1 MTRLRPLSRRAQLR
15 TLLTGA
21 GLALLSACARR
32 TGSPTSP
39 QQPAPA
45 PASPPARLVAYLG
58 VPGELVQAFETE
70 IAAPYTRAY
79 PRVTVELLP
88 QPPGGEAGMREKLQV
103 LIAAGTPPDA
113 WEYATI
119 AETMVRYGWLVPLD
133 DYIRRDR
140 VDLSVYPRTLYDH
153 VARYQGKIW
162 LLPYGHGGNT
172 MVMACNRALFAEAGV
187 ALPAPDLSSTWTWD
201 AWVEALRTLTRR
213 QGDEVTRF
221 GQGDPGSWVS
231 YPMLWQT
238 DWLTEDLKTVVC
250 DSPEMIECYTRYF
263 ALATTHRVAPR
274 PGELAQR
281 FGVQNAIQAFNTG
294 KAAMTN
300 LPPYAVRSFT
310 DQKYVDLALAPR
322 PRARVSVP
330 DVNWHSFGIIQG
342 SKQVEA
348 AWTLIRWLTDE
359 ARWARFVYKI
369 PAQAA
374 LQRPWLEEQ
383 FRRFDAPRLE
393 VITNTLAA
401 AVPQTRL
408 FRLTAWPQ
416 VSAAVTEAFARL
428 WAGQAEPAAVLKDLK
443 PQLQA
448 IIDRSER

>member
-1 MTRLRPLSRRAQLR
+1 
-15 TLLTGA
+15 
-21 GLALLSACARR
+21 
-32 TGSPTSP
+32 
-39 QQPAPA
+39 
-45 PASPPARLVAYLG
+45 
-58 VPGELVQAFETE
+58 
-70 IAAPYTRAY
+70 
-79 PRVTVELLP
+79 
-88 QPPGGEAGMREKLQV
+88 MREKLQV
-103 LIAAGTPPDA
+103 LIASGTPPDV

-119 AETMVRYGWLVPLD
+119 AETMVRYGWLVPID

-153 VARYQGKIW
+153 VARYQGRIW

-172 MVMACNRALFAEAGV
+172 MVMACNRALFNEAGI
-187 ALPAPDLSSTWTWD
+187 ALPGTDLQSTWTWGT
-201 AWVEALRTLTRR
+201 WVEALRQLTRR
-213 QGDEVTRF
+213 QGDEVGVF
-221 GQGDPGSWVS
+221 GQGDLGSWVS

-263 ALATTHRVAPR
+263 AMATTHRVAPR
-274 PGELAQR
+274 PGELTQR

-294 KAAMTN
+294 KVAMTN

-330 DVNWHSFGIIQG
+330 DVNWHSFGVIQG
-342 SKQVEA
+342 SRQVDA

-369 PAQAA
+369 PAQAG

-383 FRRFDAPRLE
+383 FRLFDAPRLE
-393 VITNTLAA
+393 AITNSLAA

-416 VSAAVTEAFARL
+416 VAAAVNEAFARL
-428 WAGQAEPAAVLKDLK
+428 WAGQAEPAAVLRDLK

-448 IIDRSER
+448 IIDR